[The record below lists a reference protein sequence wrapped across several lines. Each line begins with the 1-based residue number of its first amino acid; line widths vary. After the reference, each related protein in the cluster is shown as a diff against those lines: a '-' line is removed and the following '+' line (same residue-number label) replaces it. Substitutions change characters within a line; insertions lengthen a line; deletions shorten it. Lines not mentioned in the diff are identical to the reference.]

1 MSNYDETSLFG
12 FWLYILSDCM
22 LFAGLF
28 ATFAV
33 LRGQTFGGI
42 TNEGLLNLQ
51 FLFIETMALLASSYA
66 MGLALV
72 YNERI
77 KTLRALAVALILGLI
92 FLGLEWY
99 EFYGLIIS
107 GNGPSRSAFL
117 SSFFTLVGTHGL
129 HVLMGS
135 LWMAVL
141 MYFIYARGLTAGNAR
156 KLKMLALFWHFLD
169 LIWIF
174 IFTIVYLFS
183 ASL

>member
-1 MSNYDETSLFG
+1 MNKYEEKSLFG

-33 LRGQTFGGI
+33 LRGQTYGGI
-42 TNEGLLNLQ
+42 TNAGLLNLG
-51 FLFIETMALLASSYA
+51 FLFAETLILLASSYA

-72 YNERI
+72 FNERI
-77 KTLRALAVALILGLI
+77 KTLYSLAASLILGLT
-92 FLGLEWY
+92 FLSFEVY
-99 EFYGLIIS
+99 EFHGLVAT

-129 HVLMGS
+129 HVFLGS
-135 LWMAVL
+135 LWMMVT
-141 MYFIYARGLTAGNAR
+141 MYFIYKRGLTAGNAR
-156 KLKMLALFWHFLD
+156 KLRMLALFWHFLD

-174 IFTIVYLFS
+174 IFSIVYLFT
-183 ASL
+183 AAL